1 MPNSP
6 LRLSRTALAGMILG
20 STLLCASSASAQT
33 TTLYNPT
40 LGTKPGDQG
49 SLVLGNVVGASETF
63 QAGPPPVT
71 NLNSSASQGIYA
83 GYSNYNTALGG
94 PSGFTTTT
102 FVNAAFP
109 TLNPTTGFTLNFT
122 MQLLSE
128 THTGNANRAG
138 FSVLLLGSD
147 KKGIEI
153 GFQSGRVFSQS
164 TAFTQMDT
172 NFTNTVP
179 ALLSSLTAY
188 SLSIQNSTYT
198 LSAGSTLLLTGTTQD
213 YTGASGFGTEVYRTS
228 NLLFLGDDTTSAGA
242 NVNLGAVSVTANTAA
257 PEPGSGLL
265 LLAGALSPAAVLIRR
280 RKV

>member
-1 MPNSP
+1 MTNSF
-6 LRLSRTALAGMILG
+6 LCLSHTALAGMILG
-20 STLLCASSASAQT
+20 SALLCAGSASAQT

-49 SLVLGNVVGASETF
+49 YLILGNVFTATEIYQT
-63 QAGPPPVT
+63 GPPAVT
-71 NLNSSASQGIYA
+71 NLNSSSAQSIYA
-83 GYSNYNTALGG
+83 GYSNYNIALGG

-102 FVNAAFP
+102 FVNPAFP

-122 MQLLSE
+122 MQLLAE

-153 GFQSGRVFSQS
+153 GFQSGGVFSQS
-164 TAFTQMDT
+164 TGFTQMDA
-172 NFTNTVP
+172 NFASTVP
-179 ALLSSLTAY
+179 TLLSSLTAY

-198 LSAGSTLLLTGTTQD
+198 LFAGNTLLLTGAAQD
-213 YTGASGFGTEVYRTS
+213 YTTASGFGTEVYRTS
-228 NLLFLGDDTTSAGA
+228 NFLFLGDDTTSAGA
-242 NVNLGAVSVTANTAA
+242 NVNLGAVSITANTAA

-265 LLAGALSPAAVLIRR
+265 LLVGAISPAAMLIRR
-280 RKV
+280 RKG